1 VSAPGLRLVTRWQ
14 NSAGE
19 RVRIALNLKGL
30 AYDYVA
36 VGALDAGTYSQIN
49 PQGLL
54 PALLIGNEVIA
65 QSTAILEYIEET
77 HPEPALLPADPLP
90 RAQARAFAQ
99 LITSDLHPINNARV
113 RRFLEHDLHVDAA
126 GVQDWYTHWLR
137 VSFEAL
143 EETLRRRTAPW
154 PFCFGEA
161 PGWADLH
168 LVPQMANAR
177 RFDCDLEPY
186 PHLRAIDARCRDLT
200 AFHRARPEQQ
210 PDFPPAEPN

>member
-1 VSAPGLRLVTRWQ
+1 MSASGLRLVTRWQ

-19 RVRIALNLKGL
+19 RVRIALNLKRV

-36 VGALDAGTYSQIN
+36 VGTLEAGAYARIN

-77 HPEPALLPADPLP
+77 HPTPALLPAEPVL
-90 RAQARAFAQ
+90 RAQTRAFGQ

-113 RRFLEHDLHVDAA
+113 RRFLEHDLHVEAA
-126 GVQDWYTHWLR
+126 GVQDWYAHWVR

-143 EETLRRRTAPW
+143 EETLRRRTTPW

-177 RFDCDLEPY
+177 RFDCDLDPY
-186 PHLRAIDARCRDLT
+186 PNLRAIDSRCRDLP
-200 AFHRARPEQQ
+200 AFRRARPEQQ
-210 PDFPPAEPN
+210 PDFPPAEPR